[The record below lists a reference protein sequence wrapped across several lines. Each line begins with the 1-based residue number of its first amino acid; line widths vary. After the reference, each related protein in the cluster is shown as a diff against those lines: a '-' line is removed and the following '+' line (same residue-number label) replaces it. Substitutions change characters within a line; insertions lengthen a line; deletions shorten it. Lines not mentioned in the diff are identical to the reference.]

1 MQYRQKRL
9 ANSVRPGHNSRIPMG
24 NPMTQGDLD
33 MKRWMA
39 ALLAL
44 VLAFA
49 LTACNGGKKSASSSD
64 LAASH
69 VEVMA
74 AEKL

>member
-1 MQYRQKRL
+1 
-9 ANSVRPGHNSRIPMG
+9 
-24 NPMTQGDLD
+24 

-64 LAASH
+64 LAACH
-69 VEVMA
+69 VEA
-74 AEKL
+74 AAVEKL